1 MVRRL
6 LVTKLLEAVIQNH
19 LSNAHPLS
27 LSLAMTEE
35 VYSSSGKVKNCCP
48 SPQGSPLQKQLTGK
62 KNYRTLESSGCTEN
76 NRSTSLTIP

>member
-19 LSNAHPLS
+19 LSNTRS

-35 VYSSSGKVKNCCP
+35 V
-48 SPQGSPLQKQLTGK
+48 
-62 KNYRTLESSGCTEN
+62 
-76 NRSTSLTIP
+76 